1 MNRRT
6 FYISLL
12 TLAVS
17 ACSTVETRKQ
27 AKGEFDYVNEDVP
40 QALIV
45 PDNLTQPA
53 KESEYNVPSLQGTAG
68 PVGKELD
75 IRAPSLVLALA
86 SGSRV
91 DEFDK
96 SAQIWFDKIDDD
108 SDLQEVVVGAIEN
121 YLAEEGVDLTSKQ
134 GTKLESDWFHQ
145 ETKSGFWLW
154 EDVETSESWRFKYS
168 LVTKPHG
175 RSIGLNVDLIDYKS
189 GNTSK
194 IDPIEQ
200 QRVEMAMINAISAQI
215 DYEYRLS
222 LRDQRLARANRKV
235 VSMSSDTDGKAA
247 YLVDYPQQ
255 EFWELLP
262 EFFEKYNFSV
272 TDLDE
277 SKFVYMVSYERND
290 PSLWDGIWGE
300 DVGVIELEDGSYEF
314 HLERQN
320 GKTLLTI
327 FNDQQQVLSES
338 VLENNFDIMSSA
350 LTFD

>member
-6 FYISLL
+6 LYLSLL

-27 AKGEFDYVNEDVP
+27 AKGEFDYVNQDVP

-45 PDNLTQPA
+45 PDHLNQPA
-53 KESEYNVPSLQGTAG
+53 QDSEYAVPSLQASAG
-68 PVGKELD
+68 PVGEQVD
-75 IRAPSLVLALA
+75 IRAPSLVLPLA

-96 SAQIWFDKIDDD
+96 TAQIWFDKIEDD
-108 SDLQEVVVGAIEN
+108 SDLQQVVVTAIEN
-121 YLAEEGVDLTSKQ
+121 YLQEEGVELTSKQ
-134 GTKLESDWFHQ
+134 STQLESDWFHQ
-145 ETKSGFWLW
+145 QTKSGFWLW
-154 EDVETSESWRFKYS
+154 EDIETSESWRFKYS

-175 RSIGLNVDLIDYKS
+175 RSVGLNVELIEYQSPKN
-189 GNTSK
+189 GK

-200 QRVEMAMINAISAQI
+200 ERIEMAMVNAISAQI

-235 VSMSSDTDGKAA
+235 VTMTEQQGHAA
-247 YLVDYPQQ
+247 YLVDYSQE

-272 TDLDE
+272 TDLNE
-277 SKFVYMVSYERND
+277 SKFIYMVNYERND

-300 DVGVIELEDGSYEF
+300 DVGVIDLEDGSYEF
-314 HLERQN
+314 HLEPKQD
-320 GKTLLTI
+320 KTLLKI
-327 FNDQQQVLSES
+327 INDQQEVLSET